1 MSIQN
6 HLHSLYIH
14 IPFCTSKCIYCDFNS
29 ITIQPDIVDEY
40 LLAIENELQSINKR
54 YFFKTV
60 YIGGGTPTV
69 LNEAQLSKLLNVVS
83 RYIDKSK
90 LKEYTIEANPGTLNG
105 KKISILKNSL
115 VNRVSIGIQ
124 SFNNDYL
131 KLLKRI
137 HTANEAKDI
146 FFNLRENGFKNINI
160 DLIYG
165 YPGQTLNEWETDL
178 MESSRLDPEHV
189 SAYCLS
195 YEQGTPLTDMIDSR
209 IYKRLEEEE
218 ELKMY
223 EYTNDFLSSK
233 GYLHYEISNFAKPGK
248 KCKHNIVYWKNEEY
262 IGIGTGAFSFV
273 NGKRYCNIKNVKEY
287 ISTVKSRK
295 NLICFSEELSQK
307 RRASEILIM
316 SLRMTSGISKMEFF
330 NKSGFD
336 LLGLFGKQINGLA
349 EAGLIN
355 FDDER
360 IKLTR
365 KGMSVADSV
374 MMEFV

>member
-1 MSIQN
+1 MNIQN

-29 ITIQPDIVDEY
+29 ITIKSDIVDEY
-40 LLAIENELQSINKR
+40 LLAIESELQSINER
-54 YFFKTV
+54 YSFKTI

-69 LNEAQLSKLLNVVS
+69 LNETQLSKLLNVVS
-83 RYIDKSK
+83 KYIDKSK
-90 LKEYTIEANPGTLNG
+90 LKEYTIEANPGTLND
-105 KKISILKNSL
+105 KKIFILKNGL

-124 SFNNDYL
+124 SFNNNYL

-146 FFNLRENGFKNINI
+146 FFSLRENGFKNINI

-165 YPGQTLNEWETDL
+165 YPGQTLNEWKMDL
-178 MESSRLDPEHV
+178 TESSRLDPEHV

-195 YEQGTPLTDMIDSR
+195 YEQGTPITEMIDSGIFR
-209 IYKRLEEEE
+209 RLDEEE

-223 EYTNDFLSSK
+223 EYTKDFLNNK

-273 NGKRYCNIKNVKEY
+273 NGKRYCNIKGISEY
-287 ISTVKSRK
+287 ISTAKSKK
-295 NLICFSEELSQK
+295 NLICFSETLSQK
-307 RRASEILIM
+307 KRASEILIM
-316 SLRMTSGISKMEFF
+316 SLRMASGISKKEFF
-330 NKSGFD
+330 KRSGFD

-360 IKLTR
+360 ISLTR
-365 KGMSVADSV
+365 RGMSVADSV

>member
-1 MSIQN
+1 MSIHD

-29 ITIQPDIVDEY
+29 ITIKSDIVDEY
-40 LLAIENELQSINKR
+40 LLAIENEFQSINKE

-69 LNEAQLSKLLNVVS
+69 LNEAQLSKLLNIVS
-83 RYIDKSK
+83 KYIDKSK
-90 LKEYTIEANPGTLNG
+90 IKEYTIEANPGTLNDER
-105 KKISILKNSL
+105 IFILKNSL

-124 SFNNDYL
+124 SFNDNYL
-131 KLLKRI
+131 KLLERI
-137 HTANEAKDI
+137 HTANEAKDT

-165 YPGQTLNEWETDL
+165 YPGQTLNEWKMDL

-195 YEQGTPLTDMIDSR
+195 YEQGTPLTEMIDSGIFR
-209 IYKRLEEEE
+209 RLEEEE
-218 ELKMY
+218 ELKLY
-223 EYTNDFLSSK
+223 EYTKDFLGNK

-248 KCKHNIVYWKNEEY
+248 KCKHNIVYWNNEEY
-262 IGIGTGAFSFV
+262 IGIGAGAFSFV
-273 NGKRYCNIKNVKEY
+273 DGKRYCNIKNVSEY
-287 ISTVKSRK
+287 ISTAQSKK
-295 NLICFSEELSQK
+295 NLICFSETLSQK
-307 RRASEILIM
+307 KRASEILIM
-316 SLRMTSGISKMEFF
+316 SLRMTSGISKLEFF
-330 NKSGFD
+330 KRSGFD
-336 LLGLFGKQINGLA
+336 LLGLFGKQINDLA
-349 EAGLIN
+349 KAGLIN